1 MDRTYRFVLQVVFW
15 MVIWIVLW
23 ITGGSDPIFLVT
35 NIPAFLFQVVLL
47 TGLLFYA
54 IPKVLL
60 RNRTLWFVTGVLMG
74 VVVLSWVSSQFGL
87 VPPPMDHGPGPGNIG
102 PPNRSPSRFFIHL
115 LMMVI
120 SCTMAIV
127 IETFVYARQKEEE
140 SIMANSENLE
150 TQLKLLKSQINP
162 HFLFNALNN
171 IYALSVTNSDK
182 TQQSIGTLSNMLRY
196 VLYDCDRQ
204 WVPLVKEVDYIK
216 DYLELFTLKSSK
228 ELPITLNLEIADE
241 AIMIAPMLLVPFVE
255 NALKHGNISSGSDAF
270 LNISLIATEETIHFK
285 VKNTFSAKPEQKDH
299 IGGIGIAN
307 VEKRLSIIYPHNHT
321 LLISKESNI
330 FNVDLK
336 IDLYAGS

>member
-1 MDRTYRFVLQVVFW
+1 MNRTYRFVLQVLFW

-23 ITGGSDPIFLVT
+23 IIGGSDQLFLAT
-35 NIPAFLFQVVLL
+35 NVPAYFFQVILL
-47 TGLLFYA
+47 AGLLFYA

-60 RNRTLWFVTGVLMG
+60 KNRTLLFVIGVLTG
-74 VVVLSWVSSQFGL
+74 VVVLAWVSSQFGFA
-87 VPPPMDHGPGPGNIG
+87 PPPRVHGPGPGNIR
-102 PPNRSPSRFFIHL
+102 PPNGSPSRFFIHL

-140 SIMANSENLE
+140 SIMANNENLE

-171 IYALSVTNSDK
+171 IYALSVINSDR

-204 WVPLVKEVDYIK
+204 WVPLAKEVDYIK

-228 ELPITLNLEIADE
+228 ELPITVNLEIADD
-241 AIMIAPMLLVPFVE
+241 AILIAPMLLVPFVE
-255 NALKHGNISSGSDAF
+255 NALKHGNISSATDAF
-270 LNISLIATEETIHFK
+270 LDIALNASDETIHFT
-285 VKNTFSAKPEQKDH
+285 VTNTFSAQPEQKDH

-307 VEKRLSIIYPHNHT
+307 VKKRLAIIYPDNHR
-321 LLISKESNI
+321 LQISQESNI
-330 FNVDLK
+330 FRVDLK
-336 IDLYAGS
+336 IDLYAHS